1 MCLRVTKPSNR
12 KLPFISEMLLLN
24 VFFLW
29 VLMSA
34 FIIGRECECWLFC
47 LLLTRTLF
55 GRVLCSCQWCQ
66 LV

>member
-1 MCLRVTKPSNR
+1 MGVEGTSEFREALMCLRVTKPSNR

-34 FIIGRECECWLFC
+34 L
-47 LLLTRTLF
+47 
-55 GRVLCSCQWCQ
+55 
-66 LV
+66 